1 MVCICRLIA
10 EKINKNERKNLAEII
25 NIICGLEPDDFW
37 EKLGSKLEKGKIKV
51 ITMLQQYIVTYFS
64 FPSTKINK
72 YNGAR

>member
-51 ITMLQQYIVTYFS
+51 ITMLQQYVVTYFS
-64 FPSTKINK
+64 FPSTKSNK
-72 YNGAR
+72 YNRAR